1 MTLEQGD
8 TRTTDRALTILLE
21 SRQATRRFH
30 DNFDQWKAIYPD
42 QWVAVSKDGLVAH
55 NDSLDGVIAGF
66 KKEGYKNTQV
76 IVKFLN
82 TKPRAFL
89 L

>member
-1 MTLEQGD
+1 MTLEQED
-8 TRTTDRALTILLE
+8 ARTTDRALNLLLE
-21 SRQATRRFH
+21 SRQAMRLFH
-30 DNFDQWKAIYPD
+30 DKYDQWKAIYPD

-55 NDSLDGVIAGF
+55 HQSLDGVISGF
-66 KKEGYKNTQV
+66 KKAGYANTQV

-82 TKPRAFL
+82 TKPRSFL

>member
-1 MTLEQGD
+1 MTLERKNLRTGD
-8 TRTTDRALTILLE
+8 DALSILLE
-21 SRQATRRFH
+21 SKRAKQRFH
-30 DNFDQWKAIYPD
+30 DNYDQWKAIYPD

-55 NDSLDGVIAGF
+55 HESLDSVIASF
-66 KKEGYKNTQV
+66 RKKGYTNTQV
-76 IVKFLN
+76 IVKRLD

>member
-8 TRTTDRALTILLE
+8 TRTAESALNILLE
-21 SRQATRRFH
+21 SRQATRHFH
-30 DNFDQWKAIYPD
+30 DKFDQWKAIYPD

-55 NDSLDGVIAGF
+55 HRSLDGVIAGF
-66 KKEGYKNTQV
+66 KKAGYV
-76 IVKFLN
+76 N
-82 TKPRAFL
+82 TKPRSFL